1 MHGGGGTTVTRI
13 EMIRLRRQMQR
24 RIQEVVA
31 ERRLAVNPR
40 PPTEKERASDRKETP
55 AS

>member
-1 MHGGGGTTVTRI
+1 MTRI

-31 ERRLAVNPR
+31 ERRMAVNQR
-40 PPTEKERASDRKETP
+40 PAADGEQSSDRKETP